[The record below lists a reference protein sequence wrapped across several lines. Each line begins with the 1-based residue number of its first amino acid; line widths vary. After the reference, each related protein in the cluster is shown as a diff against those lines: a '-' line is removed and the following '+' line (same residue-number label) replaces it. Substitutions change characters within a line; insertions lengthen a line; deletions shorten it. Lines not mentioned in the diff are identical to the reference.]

1 MEIIYPD
8 EFIEF
13 INENKD
19 IDSPTEINLTD
30 ETYDYP
36 LREDSD
42 NPTDDYD
49 DYNFDESYNYIND
62 YDYNSYDYL
71 SNYDYRDSEDDSS
84 KNTGNDDKKD
94 PLIKNQLV
102 KIKIPYIDVRR
113 LRPPFPPFT
122 PWQGPWWPWNWPWS
136 SHYPWNYPWSM
147 HKNDCCDS
155 HGHCHCG
162 SKHPRENYDD
172 KEQRTYNDDN
182 YASDYDVDYED
193 IDLYNDISDDIR
205 TMMQP
210 GGGQH
215 SDFKPPSAPP
225 PPKVPSKNAKDVM
238 ILSHD
243 GPGSGTSTY
252 GPTHGGPGGPGG
264 PGHGKYISPGYLR
277 RCMFRLIYVW
287 EINGRG
293 YWAYL
298 TRVDRNFVS
307 GWRWMGRRWT
317 PFRQNI
323 RRIDSILCNAR

>member
-13 INENKD
+13 INANKD
-19 IDSPTEINLTD
+19 IDSQTEINLSD
-30 ETYDYP
+30 ETYDYD
-36 LREDSD
+36 LREDYD
-42 NPTDDYD
+42 TPPDTYNDYD
-49 DYNFDESYNYIND
+49 FDESYNYIND
-62 YDYNSYDYL
+62 YDYDYDNYDYL
-71 SNYDYRDSEDDSS
+71 SDYDYRDSEDH
-84 KNTGNDDKKD
+84 DKKD

-102 KIKIPYIDVRR
+102 KINIPYIDLRR

-122 PWQGPWWPWNWPWS
+122 PWPGQGPWWPWNWPWS

-147 HKNDCCDS
+147 HKKDCCDS

-162 SKHPRENYDD
+162 PKHPREEDDKQQRSYNSEDYNYDID
-172 KEQRTYNDDN
+172 YND
-182 YASDYDVDYED
+182 DYED
-193 IDLYNDISDDIR
+193 IELYDDSSDDIR

-210 GGGQH
+210 SGGQH
-215 SDFKPPSAPP
+215 SDFKPPTAPP
-225 PPKVPSKNAKDVM
+225 PAKVPSKNSQDVM
-238 ILSHD
+238 MLSHD
-243 GPGSGTSTY
+243 GPGSGGPTY
-252 GPTHGGPGGPGG
+252 GATYGGPGGPGG
-264 PGHGKYISPGYLR
+264 PGHNKYISPGYLR